1 MTQYQVGGC
10 RAGEH
15 SPCLQRDVRTGGSG
29 GSRGHQAIKK
39 EIDYCLVNAITGHLE
54 KPKAWDSL
62 GQDAEKGDFLEEELQ
77 GKDVPGDH

>member
-1 MTQYQVGGC
+1 MRNMTQHQVGGC
-10 RAGEH
+10 RAGKH
-15 SPCLQRDVRTGGSG
+15 SPCG

-77 GKDVPGDH
+77 GKGVPGDH